1 MKSRAETNDT
11 GNKDT
16 GGPRRSKVGFWNNHI
31 SILKPPITD
40 AMKQRGVH
48 RHLYHYQQSQ
58 INVSFIPQS
67 SITHTT
73 ETLSIHPINP
83 IIYLIDPATLIPRP
97 SSLTSKTITHSFS
110 NPHLTGSPPFTLQTT
125 HYSPKDPHHSHH
137 WTPSF
142 TSQTAPSHNLSN
154 PHDASQNAHD
164 SLHRSSKHQPHRARI
179 TSLTPDHSHHSPHS
193 LLHLP
198 LITHSIDFHCLS
210 HRPSHLPHQWP
221 PRGSS
226 LTLQTPHRSPHQC
239 PLLTL

>member
-83 IIYLIDPATLIPRP
+83 LIYLIDPATLHPTALITHLKNYHSLILQSSPHRLSTIHSTDHP
-97 SSLTSKTITHSFS
+97 LLSERSSSLTSLNPIIYLTDRSIT
-110 NPHLTGSPPFTLQTT
+110 
-125 HYSPKDPHHSHH
+125 
-137 WTPSF
+137 
-142 TSQTAPSHNLSN
+142 
-154 PHDASQNAHD
+154 
-164 SLHRSSKHQPHRARI
+164 
-179 TSLTPDHSHHSPHS
+179 
-193 LLHLP
+193 
-198 LITHSIDFHCLS
+198 
-210 HRPSHLPHQWP
+210 
-221 PRGSS
+221 
-226 LTLQTPHRSPHQC
+226 
-239 PLLTL
+239 